1 MYWEL
6 RFIEIGEIG
15 Y

>member
-6 RFIEIGEIG
+6 RFIGIEKNG